1 MIFTVF
7 AQILDR
13 DPLEETE
20 EPQPDCFLVACHHFE
35 DTHTHRVF
43 LREDGTEVARVRLRT
58 LLRMNPP
65 ADLADGQ
72 PDQLYPVTAA

>member
-20 EPQPDCFLVACHHFE
+20 EPQPDCFLVVCHSWE
-35 DTHTHRVF
+35 DTATHRVF
-43 LREDGTEVARVRLRT
+43 LRQDRTEVARVRLDT
-58 LLRMNPP
+58 LLRMTPP
-65 ADLADGQ
+65 VGDSDGGLLE
-72 PDQLYPVTAA
+72 PHTAAA